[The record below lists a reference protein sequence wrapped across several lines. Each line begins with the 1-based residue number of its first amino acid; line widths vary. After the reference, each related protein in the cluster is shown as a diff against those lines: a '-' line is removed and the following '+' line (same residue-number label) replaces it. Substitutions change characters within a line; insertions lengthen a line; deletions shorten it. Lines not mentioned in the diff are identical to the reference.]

1 MLHKRSKWPWILAL
15 LPFLLVLALIPTRA
29 FIRLYIENKLGP
41 EQYAEFR
48 KYFDDPVTLPEEWRV
63 VEPFPADLIEAAAQF
78 AEAKSALLKSSSGG
92 IIWKEHLYGGLKNSG
107 DLPPDKWEKVHSII
121 SEHTEVLD
129 AYSKLVDHPNFELAV
144 LPIDS
149 KWGTLDL
156 YKISEYTKV
165 LCLKAHEDA
174 HQGDLEK
181 ALDSILTVFRGARHH
196 SAGTLMEYMVA
207 TVLVGIAVGEVEPVA
222 SRCADPTLLR
232 RVLSELNEL
241 DATINQEFPSSPLLS
256 DAVGQ
261 LRIFK
266 RLGSKVDL
274 ETPQPPAGFNRQALR
289 IQIEKYPDSFTHL
302 ERLTK
307 SGFLRLRLRLERFAW
322 QNDVVSLLFLSQEL
336 QSADA
341 WKSLSGFEEDALRTA
356 QQFDLARLFLVK
368 RILEMEGRETP
379 TTVAE
384 LVPEF
389 FEEEPLDSITGEPY
403 KWDAETGE
411 FVASNAN
418 D

>member
-1 MLHKRSKWPWILAL
+1 
-15 LPFLLVLALIPTRA
+15 
-29 FIRLYIENKLGP
+29 
-41 EQYAEFR
+41 
-48 KYFDDPVTLPEEWRV
+48 
-63 VEPFPADLIEAAAQF
+63 
-78 AEAKSALLKSSSGG
+78 
-92 IIWKEHLYGGLKNSG
+92 
-107 DLPPDKWEKVHSII
+107 
-121 SEHTEVLD
+121 
-129 AYSKLVDHPNFELAV
+129 
-144 LPIDS
+144 
-149 KWGTLDL
+149 
-156 YKISEYTKV
+156 
-165 LCLKAHEDA
+165 
-174 HQGDLEK
+174 
-181 ALDSILTVFRGARHH
+181 
-196 SAGTLMEYMVA
+196 
-207 TVLVGIAVGEVEPVA
+207 
-222 SRCADPTLLR
+222 
-232 RVLSELNEL
+232 
-241 DATINQEFPSSPLLS
+241 
-256 DAVGQ
+256 
-261 LRIFK
+261 
-266 RLGSKVDL
+266 L